1 MDIERWKTE
10 RGGILTR
17 WIYAFAFKVDGVRF
31 INYFLWI
38 FSEEKEM
45 TKTSGLVK
53 RWRESFSAVSAQRRS
68 AVNGSQTSSQ
78 E

>member
-1 MDIERWKTE
+1 MDVGRWKTE

-38 FSEEKEM
+38 LKKRERNDKNKWLGEEVER
-45 TKTSGLVK
+45 VI
-53 RWRESFSAVSAQRRS
+53 
-68 AVNGSQTSSQ
+68 
-78 E
+78 

>member
-1 MDIERWKTE
+1 MDIGRWKIE

-38 FSEEKEM
+38 FKKEKGM
-45 TKTSGLVK
+45 TKTSGSVK
-53 RWRESFSAVSAQRRS
+53 RWRESFNAVSVRSRS
-68 AVNGSQTSSQ
+68 AVNGSQTTS
-78 E
+78 EK